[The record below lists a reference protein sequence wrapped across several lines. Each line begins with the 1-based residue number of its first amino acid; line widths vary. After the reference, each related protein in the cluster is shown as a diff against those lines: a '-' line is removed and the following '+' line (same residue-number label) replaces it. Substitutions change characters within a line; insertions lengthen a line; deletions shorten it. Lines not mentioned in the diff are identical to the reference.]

1 MSRDV
6 LVALIAK
13 DVKELN
19 MLTAGIE
26 EMDAIPAQYLQL
38 ALAKSKSLTESI
50 QELID
55 FVETEPVAQD
65 NAVAVAE
72 EQRLR
77 EEELRRRAEAEMEKQ
92 VRAINEAKEA
102 EEQARIEVERKAR
115 EEAERAEQAR
125 IEVERKAR
133 EEAERAEQA
142 RIEAERKAREE
153 AERAEQA
160 RIEVERKAREEAER
174 AEQAR
179 IEAERKAREEA
190 ERAEQARIEAEKKAA
205 EDNQPRVEEVVDAVM
220 PQARVTTVADAIQAT
235 ESVLDKFS
243 LKSDNETVASKIGS
257 MKIDDIK
264 SAITIVDRFRFQ
276 RELFD
281 GNAEKM
287 NRAIADLNAMSDMT
301 QAEQYIERNFAGW
314 SASSPA
320 VVDFMELLHRKFD

>member
-125 IEVERKAR
+125 IEV
-133 EEAERAEQA
+133 
-142 RIEAERKAREE
+142 
-153 AERAEQA
+153 
-160 RIEVERKAREEAER
+160 
-174 AEQAR
+174 
-179 IEAERKAREEA
+179 ERKAREEA

>member
-102 EEQARIEVERKAR
+102 E
-115 EEAERAEQAR
+115 
-125 IEVERKAR
+125 
-133 EEAERAEQA
+133 
-142 RIEAERKAREE
+142 
-153 AERAEQA
+153 EQA